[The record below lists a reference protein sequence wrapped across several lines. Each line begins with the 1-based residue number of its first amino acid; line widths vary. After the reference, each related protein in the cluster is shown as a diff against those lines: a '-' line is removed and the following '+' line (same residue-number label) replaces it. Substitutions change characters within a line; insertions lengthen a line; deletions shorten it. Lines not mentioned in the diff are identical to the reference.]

1 MEIGEKIRVRREEL
15 GMSQDEL
22 AKKCGYASRV
32 SISKIES
39 GERRVPNDKVEL
51 FARALRVLPEY
62 LMGWT
67 DEDGIDISDEDLAAA
82 ESRQQLK
89 DRPQLRALLDAGS
102 KLTDEDVENVIKI
115 MESMGA
121 KSQ

>member
-1 MEIGEKIRVRREEL
+1 MSIGEEIRRKREAL

-39 GERRVPNDKVEL
+39 GEREIPKDKIEL
-51 FARALRVLPEY
+51 FARALNMLPEY

-67 DEDGIDISDEDLAAA
+67 EEDGINITDADIYDSRLNALFERASKDTHFRERLLAIA
-82 ESRQQLK
+82 E
-89 DRPQLRALLDAGS
+89 LLE
-102 KLTDEDVENVIKI
+102 K
-115 MESMGA
+115 
-121 KSQ
+121 